1 MEQEV
6 FVFQNECD
14 STEEKETYQSAYDEL
29 YETCQKTLFTAG
41 YRIYTS
47 IDLEKQKVL
56 QQSID
61 EALAGFT
68 DVNDEGVFKL
78 QAAGVCI
85 DNDTG
90 YVQAVVGGR
99 SQDFDGYTSVSYTH
113 LITDRLQISGV
124 SAEDTQR
131 S

>member
-1 MEQEV
+1 MNLTAQ
-6 FVFQNECD
+6 
-14 STEEKETYQSAYDEL
+14 EEKETYQSAYDEL

-68 DVNDEGVFKL
+68 DLNDEGVFKL
-78 QAAGVCI
+78 
-85 DNDTG
+85 
-90 YVQAVVGGR
+90 R
-99 SQDFDGYTSVSYTH
+99 RH
-113 LITDRLQISGV
+113 V
-124 SAEDTQR
+124 SASTMIPDTCR
-131 S
+131 RLSGAEVRILTDIL